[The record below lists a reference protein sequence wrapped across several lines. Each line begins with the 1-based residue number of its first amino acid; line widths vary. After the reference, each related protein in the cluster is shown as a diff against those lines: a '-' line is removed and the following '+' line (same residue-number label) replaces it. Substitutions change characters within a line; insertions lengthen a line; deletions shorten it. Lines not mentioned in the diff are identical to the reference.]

1 MYIRSKNLA
10 SLDFC
15 ALRACWF
22 LLVWCQNKFQS
33 FKGQDQANLTGNI
46 SLFVYIMENPLI
58 IWIQTFFWHLLEK
71 FVKMLK
77 PLRKKGKTKSI
88 WREIFHFFKFVYNLG
103 DSLEFDTFFDI
114 FLKIRQIGLI
124 FRKIM
129 VKQVN
134 LTNYFQVCL
143 YFTWFPWIWHIFWHL
158 LKN

>member
-1 MYIRSKNLA
+1 MITTCCDWSKWGTNARFTPDFRDKTLWLVGSKQRLKFDRV
-10 SLDFC
+10 SLKHKNYTC
-15 ALRACWF
+15 
-22 LLVWCQNKFQS
+22 V
-33 FKGQDQANLTGNI
+33 G
-46 SLFVYIMENPLI
+46 Y
-58 IWIQTFFWHLLEK
+58 FWRR
-71 FVKMLK
+71 FW
-77 PLRKKGKTKSI
+77 KGKAKSI